1 MKDKLKINTTVI
13 FILIQILII
22 IKCDI
27 IQNPIKI
34 ISDSKYPIIFN
45 ENEEYYQIITT
56 SGIYLKN
63 KETGTLSLIYSN
75 EDYSPHYFIC
85 QDESSNYFL
94 FANKA
99 YYQIVLNSDSK
110 ITNMNQINLD
120 INDFNYVGCFADTNQ
135 KQIVLS
141 SPTRCDVNDNTIIIY
156 GILNKYI
163 HYPFLLYIRTSFRL

>member
-1 MKDKLKINTTVI
+1 MKDKLKIYITVI

-63 KETGTLSLIYSN
+63 K
-75 EDYSPHYFIC
+75 
-85 QDESSNYFL
+85 
-94 FANKA
+94 
-99 YYQIVLNSDSK
+99 
-110 ITNMNQINLD
+110 
-120 INDFNYVGCFADTNQ
+120 
-135 KQIVLS
+135 
-141 SPTRCDVNDNTIIIY
+141 
-156 GILNKYI
+156 
-163 HYPFLLYIRTSFRL
+163 